1 MRFCFLPFARPAD
14 STGLFMRKY
23 SLLLGL
29 GTLVG
34 SFAQAQLG
42 VSPSQSSGL
51 LRELR
56 DHAGEVTKD
65 DPLGNDRQL
74 LDQSRSLT
82 NPSALSDSIAGATR
96 LRGDLT
102 GYPSQYQAGRSSLSP
117 WSGTLMKP
125 EASQKSGQGTLGM
138 ALDQTFE
145 WNEVDSDWWSKR
157 DAWLSSTMLSVS
169 ASHGSLETGRLSLNA
184 AGGVILA
191 DSDDLILSSS
201 QGDVGWFMQPGS
213 SLTYDVKIGDVTIR
227 LYDRFSA
234 RPDAVLNTQGLF
246 PGFALSPFFATRQN
260 DLGAAVT
267 WQIRTDLSLTLNYNW
282 ASSSPVR
289 SVFGDFGERDIH
301 SVLASLSWD
310 ACKAARLGI
319 EGGYTGTAYE
329 SDFNA
334 DGEQWHA
341 GLFAEVSLPFEHR
354 LRLNAGVQGMS
365 FERLPDA
372 IVIVGG
378 GPFDGN
384 LFDPIPGRIFT
395 NTGDNS
401 DLGPAPFY
409 TLTLSGRLSENV
421 VHELSAGYE
430 ANLALVSNYL
440 QSHFVN
446 YGIQAELWR
455 GASLGIS
462 GNFEM
467 AEDSGGLFA
476 GDTTSYGGVANL
488 QQRLGRLTLSAS
500 YGFTHFESDR
510 QPQTWVGVSRTT
522 DQQAMG
528 LTAAWQL
535 CPKSLLYLGW
545 QRFSTELEGLDNTA
559 DQTRVMLGMRVV
571 F

>member
-1 MRFCFLPFARPAD
+1 
-14 STGLFMRKY
+14 MRKY
-23 SLLLGL
+23 SLLFLGL

-56 DHAGEVTKD
+56 NHAGEVTKD
-65 DPLGNDRQL
+65 DPLGKDRLL

-82 NPSALSDSIAGATR
+82 NPSALSDSNAGATR

-102 GYPSQYQAGRSSLSP
+102 GYPSQYQAGRDSLSP
-117 WSGTLMKP
+117 WSGTLMRP
-125 EASQKSGQGTLGM
+125 EDERKVGGGTLGM

-145 WNEVDSDWWSKR
+145 WNELDPGWWSKR

-169 ASHGSLETGRLSLNA
+169 ASHGILETGRLSLNA

-191 DSDDLILSSS
+191 DSDDLFLSSGD
-201 QGDVGWFMQPGS
+201 GDVGWFMQPGS
-213 SLTYDVKIGDVTIR
+213 SLTYDVKIGDVTIS
-227 LYDRFSA
+227 LYERFSA
-234 RPDAVLNTQGLF
+234 RPDAVLNTRGRFL
-246 PGFALSPFFATRQN
+246 GDVLSPFFASRQN

-267 WQIRTDLSLTLNYNW
+267 WQMRTDLSLTLNYNW

-310 ACKAARLGI
+310 ACKAARLGV
-319 EGGYTGTAYE
+319 EGGYAWTAYE
-329 SDFNA
+329 SDFDA

-354 LRLNAGVQGMS
+354 LRLDAGVQGMS
-365 FERLPDA
+365 FEALPEA
-372 IVIVGG
+372 IVFL
-378 GPFDGN
+378 GPFVPAPN
-384 LFDPIPGRIFT
+384 QLIT
-395 NTGDNS
+395 NTGDNAG
-401 DLGPAPFY
+401 LGLSPFY
-409 TLTLSGRLSENV
+409 TLTLSGRLSESV

-430 ANLALVSNYL
+430 ANLALVSNYV
-440 QSHFVN
+440 QAHFVN
-446 YGIQAELWR
+446 YGIHTALWR
-455 GASLGIS
+455 GGSLGVS
-462 GNFEM
+462 GHFEM

-476 GDTTSYGGVANL
+476 GDTTSYGGVARL
-488 QQRLGRLTLSAS
+488 QQKIGRLTVSAH
-500 YGFTHFESDR
+500 YGYTHFETDP
-510 QPQTWVGVSRTT
+510 QPQTLVGIMSTT
-522 DQQAMG
+522 EQHAMG

-535 CPKSLLYLGW
+535 CPKSSLYLGW
-545 QRFSTELEGLDNTA
+545 QKFITALDGAA
-559 DQTRVMLGMRVV
+559 DSSEQNRAMLGMRVV

>member
-1 MRFCFLPFARPAD
+1 M
-14 STGLFMRKY
+14 G
-23 SLLLGL
+23 SL
-29 GTLVG
+29 
-34 SFAQAQLG
+34 AQAQLG

-56 DHAGEVTKD
+56 DRSSEITKE
-65 DPLGNDRQL
+65 DPVGNDRLL

-82 NPSALSDSIAGATR
+82 NPSALSDSNAGATR

-102 GYPSQYQAGRSSLSP
+102 GYPSQYQAQRSSLSP

-125 EASQKSGQGTLGM
+125 ESSQKFGQGTLGM

-145 WNEVDSDWWSKR
+145 WNEVDSGFSRR
-157 DAWLSSTMLSVS
+157 DAWLSSTMLSIS

-191 DSDDLILSSS
+191 DSDDFILSSS
-201 QGDVGWFMQPGS
+201 HGDVGWFMQPGS
-213 SLTYDVKIGDVTIR
+213 SLTYDVKIGDVTIS

-234 RPDAVLNTQGLF
+234 RPDAVLNTQGIL
-246 PGFALSPFFATRQN
+246 PGLVRSPFFATRQN

-289 SVFGDFGERDIH
+289 SEMGEFGERDIH
-301 SVLASLSWD
+301 SVLAGLCWD
-310 ACKAARLGI
+310 ACKAARLGV
-319 EGGYTGTAYE
+319 EGGYAWTAYE
-329 SDFNA
+329 SEFFA
-334 DGEQWHA
+334 DGEQWHM

-354 LRLNAGVQGMS
+354 LRLDAGVQGMS
-365 FERLPDA
+365 FETLSDTIIFA
-372 IVIVGG
+372 GG
-378 GPFDGN
+378 NPFDPN
-384 LFDPIPGRIFT
+384 PTPSMFFT

-409 TLTLSGRLSENV
+409 ALTLSGRLSKNV

-430 ANLALVSNYL
+430 ANLALVSNYV
-440 QSHFVN
+440 QAHFVN
-446 YGIQAELWR
+446 YGIQAALWQ
-455 GASLGIS
+455 GASLGVS
-462 GNFEM
+462 GHFEV
-467 AEDSGGLFA
+467 ADDSGGAFA
-476 GDTTSYGGVANL
+476 GDTSSYGGVAGL
-488 QQRLGRLTLSAS
+488 QQTFGKLTLSAS
-500 YGFTHFESDR
+500 YGYTHFETDSQSQALVR
-510 QPQTWVGVSRTT
+510 VWETT

-535 CPKSLLYLGW
+535 CPKSSLYFGW
-545 QRFSTELEGLDNTA
+545 QRFSTELEGSENSA
-559 DQTRVMLGMRVV
+559 DQTRVMLGLRMV